1 MASMFMNNMIA
12 NFAFAESFSVT
23 VLGLIALVVCVIV
36 RNIIIK
42 GMVITAK
49 E

>member
-1 MASMFMNNMIA
+1 MACMFMNNMMA

-23 VLGLIALVVCVIV
+23 VLGLIALVFCVIV
-36 RNIIIK
+36 RYIIIN
-42 GMVITAK
+42 GIVIRVK